1 VVRGPGFIGFAL
13 LGYGFCDTLCLA
25 DVNPEA
31 VQACRRTVVQERL
44 AERVAVYHS
53 DNLDDI
59 PASERW
65 DLVVGNP
72 PHFVDI
78 SPGELRFHDEGWK
91 LHRRFFAAIGRFLKP
106 GGIIVLLENN
116 RGSTAETFRGMIE
129 AVGLCLVFVHN
140 CEGRRTPYTR
150 TYYIG
155 IARRGDIVPAWA
167 RLPTH
172 SVTDLH
178 RSPADTTASRVL

>member
-1 VVRGPGFIGFAL
+1 M
-13 LGYGFCDTLCLA
+13 CLA

-31 VQACRRTVVQERL
+31 VAACRRTVTQNRL

-53 DNLDDI
+53 DNLDGI
-59 PASERW
+59 PAFEQW

-78 SPGELRFHDEGWK
+78 SPGELRFHDEEWK
-91 LHRRFFAAIGRFLKP
+91 LHRHFFGTIGRFLKP

-129 AVGLCLVFVHN
+129 AAGLSIVFVHN

-150 TYYIG
+150 TYYVG
-155 IARRGDIVPAWA
+155 IARRGDAVPAWA
-167 RLPTH
+167 RPVH
-172 SVTDLH
+172 SPMSTDLH
-178 RSPADTTASRVL
+178 HSPPHTPASRVLRRKQRS